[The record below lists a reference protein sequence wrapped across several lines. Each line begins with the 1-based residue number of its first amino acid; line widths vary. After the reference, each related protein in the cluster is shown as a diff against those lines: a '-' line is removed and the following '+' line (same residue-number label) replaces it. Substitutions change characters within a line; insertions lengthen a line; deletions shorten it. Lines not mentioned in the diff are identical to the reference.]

1 MPGTLDA
8 HGSNRGIKPEKSRSK
23 VKYPALFGG
32 NGRLRRLLLSKQV
45 RSKAFI
51 LKLIAAYSI
60 AFLLPVILLVTGF
73 FIYVPKMNRRI
84 TQIEVRETGEL
95 IGRLLRSTVLLENKK
110 NLRDLGESTK
120 SGIETLI
127 VRADEQGWSSDE
139 VLRRTLRYLD
149 MRQAGEDDR
158 LSLINMNGVIVHH
171 PLENRIGEV
180 FSQNGRFP
188 SIRNKGSAFIP
199 GDDAG
204 RMETSYLVYID
215 ALKLHLAAQDN
226 IDGMIHEIPPGRFS
240 DILNSFLSES
250 VQVIVIRDSG
260 GAVISGSSGY
270 VRFSRELTRAASLEY
285 GPNGDAAFLS
295 RDRLYFCGT
304 ITGFDAEFEVIFDAS
319 IHREML
325 QLNNRLLYA
334 AVFLG
339 VIAIVLTSVITARII
354 LQPIRRTDVFFRR
367 RLQRAGL
374 GTDTPVSVDIL
385 GQLALQKLRVI
396 HYFERERSRRQ
407 NLERELSIKEN
418 KLVNLTNHDA
428 LTELPNR
435 AFLGTALELAVKDC
449 ERHHR
454 QLAVIFLDIDNFK
467 DINDSLGHSAGDHL
481 LRTTAQRITE
491 LLRAEDVMARFGG
504 DEFVV
509 LLQDIEGRGQAASV
523 ARRII
528 RSVNDPIVVEEQST
542 RPTVSIGIA
551 LYPDDG
557 DTTEE
562 IFRNA
567 DAAMHAV
574 KRKEKNG
581 FCFHHNS
588 MNLDAQRRLA
598 MKEQVSA
605 ALEHDEMRVMY
616 QTIYSVNEK
625 RIAGVEALVRWKN
638 GTITVP
644 PDNFLPYI
652 ENSEAIT
659 RLDLWITEA
668 ALREING
675 RPGLPDDLFIN
686 INAAPIDL
694 VSRDF
699 YRRFL
704 DAVERGGGTPD
715 QVHLEITE
723 STTIRDFQRVA
734 DTLQELKAAGV
745 QIYLDDFGEGYSSIR
760 YLRELGVNA
769 VKLDRAYISNVG
781 HSCEARSLV
790 SGFVQMAHGINVSAV
805 VEGVETKE
813 QLDFLSRCGADYA
826 QGYYFCKPV
835 EIDGLCEST
844 QLPGVDPYLRR
855 RD

>member
-1 MPGTLDA
+1 ML
-8 HGSNRGIKPEKSRSK
+8 
-23 VKYPALFGG
+23 
-32 NGRLRRLLLSKQV
+32 RLLFSKPV
-45 RSKAFI
+45 YNKSFI
-51 LKLIAAYSI
+51 LKLVAAYSI
-60 AFLLPVILLVTGF
+60 AFSLPVILLVTGF
-73 FIYVPKMNRRI
+73 FIYVPKINRRI
-84 TQIEVRETGEL
+84 IQIEVRETGEL

-110 NLRDLGESTK
+110 NLRILGESTK
-120 SGIETLI
+120 LGIETLI
-127 VRADEQGWSSDE
+127 VRADEQGWSRDE

-171 PLENRIGEV
+171 PLENRVGEV
-180 FSQNGRFP
+180 FSQNVRFAN
-188 SIRNKGSAFIP
+188 IRNKGSAFIT
-199 GDDAG
+199 GNDAE

-226 IDGMIHEIPPGRFS
+226 TDGMIHAIPPGRFS

-260 GAVISGSSGY
+260 GTVISRSSGY
-270 VRFSRELTRAASLEY
+270 AQFSRELARAASLER
-285 GPNGDAAFLS
+285 GPNGDTALLS

-304 ITGFDAEFEVIFDAS
+304 ITGFDAEFEVIFDVS
-319 IHREML
+319 MHREMFK
-325 QLNNRLLYA
+325 LNNHLLSA

-339 VIAIVLTSVITARII
+339 IIAIVLTSVITARII

-374 GTDTPVSVDIL
+374 AADTPVSADIL
-385 GQLALQKLRVI
+385 GKLAVQKLRVI
-396 HYFERERSRRQ
+396 HYFERERSRRR
-407 NLERELSIKEN
+407 NLERDLSIAEN
-418 KLVNLTNHDA
+418 TLINLTNHDA
-428 LTELPNR
+428 LTGLPNR
-435 AFLGTALELAVKDC
+435 VFLGTALELAVKDC

-467 DINDSLGHSAGDHL
+467 DINDGLGHSAGDHL
-481 LRTTAQRITE
+481 LTTTARRITE

-509 LLQDIEGRGQAASV
+509 LLQEIEGRGQVASV
-523 ARRII
+523 ARRIL
-528 RSVNDPIVVEEQST
+528 RSVNDSIVIEGQST

-551 LYPDDG
+551 VYPDDG

-598 MKEQVSA
+598 MKEQVST
-605 ALEHDEMRVMY
+605 ALEYDEMRVMY

-659 RLDLWITEA
+659 RLDLWVTEA
-668 ALREING
+668 AIREING
-675 RPGLPDDLFIN
+675 RLGLPDDLFIN

-723 STTIRDFQRVA
+723 STTIRDFQRVT

-769 VKLDRAYISNVG
+769 VKLDRAYISNVS
-781 HSCEARSLV
+781 HSSEARSLV

-835 EIDGLCEST
+835 EIDGLCERT
-844 QLPGVDPYLRR
+844 QLPGVGSF
-855 RD
+855 